1 MKKFITLM
9 VTLALAVALAG
20 CSKDQGGAANPAGGG
35 PDQAWLDAKTK
46 NTLDAYKSY
55 ASSGGAKAPAA
66 QAMVAVLSGDFA
78 SLTPDQMAG
87 LQAVLET
94 NKGVIKFK
102 FYPNEAPETV
112 RNFIKLAA
120 TNFYNGLIFHRIVPG
135 FVIQGG
141 DPLGTGTGGPGY
153 QIKAEFNQNKHLL
166 GTVAMARAGD
176 PDSAGSQFYICL
188 GSLPMLDNQY
198 TVFGQVTEGIEVV
211 QAIGQ
216 ARTSAMDRPVEPQV
230 MTKVY
235 IQPL

>member
-1 MKKFITLM
+1 MKKFFSLM
-9 VTLALAVALAG
+9 LAFALVVSFWG
-20 CSKDQGGAANPAGGG
+20 CSKDQTAGGASGGS
-35 PDQAWLDAKTK
+35 DQAWAETKTK
-46 NTLDAYKSY
+46 NTLDAYKAY
-55 ASSGGAKAPAA
+55 AASGGANAEAA
-66 QAMVAVLSGDFA
+66 KAMVAVLSGDYA
-78 SLTPDQMAG
+78 SLTAAQMAG
-87 LQAVLET
+87 LQVVLET

-141 DPLGTGTGGPGY
+141 DPQGSGMGGPGY
-153 QIKAEFNQNKHLL
+153 NIKAEFNSNKHLL

-188 GSLPMLDNQY
+188 APLPMLDNKY

-216 ARTSAMDRPVEPQV
+216 ARTGSMDRPIEPQV